1 MPPMSHRLS
10 LLLLPA
16 HPDAAASAIRLLDRL
31 RAEGFVSGTGPGSRP
46 LVDGGFV
53 RAGVESGLDGAGPR
67 FVANRQGGF
76 AVRCPLTDA
85 SVVSLFNGALEAW
98 RAGAERTLDCSCGSV
113 HDLAALR
120 FLPEAGFAR
129 AWVFLLDVA
138 SAELTPDGARFAA
151 LELGGPDLGGLRV
164 VGRRG

>member
-1 MPPMSHRLS
+1 MPPLRHRLS

-16 HPDAAASAIRLLDRL
+16 DPDAPARATALLDRL

-53 RAGVESGLDGAGPR
+53 RAGVESGGEGAPPR

-76 AVRCPLTDA
+76 AVRCPITDV
-85 SVVSLFNGALEAW
+85 SVVSIFNSALEGW
-98 RAGAERTLDCSCGSV
+98 RAGAERALNCSCGSR

-120 FLPEAGFAR
+120 FLPEAGFAC

-138 SAELTPDGARFAA
+138 SSELTPDGARIAA
-151 LELGGPDLGGLRV
+151 LELGGLRV